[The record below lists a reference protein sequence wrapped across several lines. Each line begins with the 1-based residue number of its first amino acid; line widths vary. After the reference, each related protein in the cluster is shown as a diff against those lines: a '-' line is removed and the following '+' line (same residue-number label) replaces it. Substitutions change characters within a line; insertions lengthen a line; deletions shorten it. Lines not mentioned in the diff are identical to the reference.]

1 MTRSKEKR
9 AEYQR
14 KWRQENKEK
23 RAEYN
28 RRYYQK
34 NKAKRAET
42 ASTATGWIKRNWR
55 RIWSGPKI

>member
-1 MTRSKEKR
+1 MAPT
-9 AEYQR
+9 
-14 KWRQENKEK
+14 KEK

-28 RRYYQK
+28 RRYYQKNKAKRAENYQK